1 MFHLLYG
8 RVVKR
13 LSATNLSISRLFK
26 YSAAAVLGA
35 AAVSAQAQNTTS
47 LVVAFPA
54 GGPADSL
61 ARIVAAQLEKELKH
75 PVLVENKPGG
85 NGAIAASYV
94 ARARPDGQTLF
105 LSSVGAISIN
115 PALYPKLI
123 YDPIKDFA
131 PVSLLVSVP
140 EVLVVGAKSPY
151 PDAKAFVAKVKNDGL
166 SMASSGVGSMPHMA
180 VVQLKLSTK
189 GKILHVP
196 YKGAAPAITDTIGGQ
211 VDGFIG
217 DVSGLMP
224 HIQSGKAKALAI
236 AAPKRSSVLPDVPT
250 FDELNIP
257 DVYANNWYGVFAPKG
272 TPADTVTTL
281 NAVLAKVL
289 QTPELKAYAETTG
302 VELSPTTPQ
311 AFADLVRDDTKK
323 WGDLIRAEGITVD
336 N

>member
-1 MFHLLYG
+1 MFRLFRSHSEYKAALPAPFRWFKYLFAAAMG
-8 RVVKR
+8 
-13 LSATNLSISRLFK
+13 LSAM
-26 YSAAAVLGA
+26 
-35 AAVSAQAQNTTS
+35 SAQADTSTS

-61 ARIVAAQLEKELKH
+61 ARIVASQLEKEVKH

-85 NGAIAASYV
+85 NGAIAAQYV

-115 PALYPKLI
+115 PALYPKMV
-123 YDPIKDFA
+123 YDPFNDFV

-140 EVLVVGAKSPY
+140 EVLVVGPKSPY
-151 PDAKAFVAKVKNDGL
+151 ADAQAFVKQVKGKGL

-180 VVQLKLSTK
+180 VVQLKLSTD
-189 GKILHVP
+189 GHILHVP

-224 HIQSGKAKALAI
+224 HIQAGKAKALAI

-250 FDELNIP
+250 FDELGVP
-257 DVYANNWYGVFAPKG
+257 HVYANNWYGVFAPKD
-272 TPADTVTTL
+272 TPEQTVKAL
-281 NAVLAKVL
+281 NTVLNKVL
-289 QTPELKAYAETTG
+289 QSPELKAYAESTG
-302 VELSPTTPQ
+302 VELSPETPQ
-311 AFADLVRDDTKK
+311 AFADLVRDDAKK
-323 WGDLIRAEGITVD
+323 WGDLIRAEGITKD

>member
-1 MFHLLYG
+1 MIHRLYG
-8 RVVKR
+8 RLAERVT
-13 LSATNLSISRLFK
+13 ATHGTLTHLFK
-26 YSAAAVLGA
+26 YVSAAVLSVA
-35 AAVSAQAQNTTS
+35 AMSVQAQSSTS

-61 ARIVAAQLEKELKH
+61 ARIVAAELEKNLKQ

-94 ARARPDGQTLF
+94 ARARPDGKTLF

-115 PALYPKLI
+115 PALYPTLI
-123 YDPIKDFA
+123 YDPIKDFV

-140 EVLVVGAKSPY
+140 EVLVVGPKSPY
-151 PDAKAFVAKVKNDGL
+151 DDAQAFVAKAKSDGL

-180 VVQLKLSTK
+180 IVQLKLSAD
-189 GKILHVP
+189 GDILHVP

-250 FDELNIP
+250 FDELNVP

-272 TPADTVTTL
+272 TPDDTVAEL
-281 NAVLAKVL
+281 NAVLAQVL
-289 QTPELKAYAETTG
+289 GSAALQDYAESTG
-302 VELSPTTPQ
+302 VELSPTSAQ
-311 AFADLVRDDTKK
+311 AFAELVDEDTKK
-323 WGDLIRAEGITVD
+323 WGDLIRAEGITG

>member
-1 MFHLLYG
+1 MFPLFHFQTGL
-8 RVVKR
+8 RTSVAR
-13 LSATNLSISRLFK
+13 TPMSRLFN
-26 YSAAAVLGA
+26 YVFAAVLGLSA
-35 AAVSAQAQNTTS
+35 MSAQAETSTS
-47 LVVAFPA
+47 LVVSFPA

-115 PALYPKLI
+115 PALYPKMV
-123 YDPIKDFA
+123 YDPAKDFV

-151 PDAKAFVAKVKNDGL
+151 ADAQAFVKKAKDDRL

-180 VVQLKLSTK
+180 VVQLKLATN
-189 GKILHVP
+189 GHILHVP

-224 HIQSGKAKALAI
+224 HIQSGKARALAI
-236 AAPKRSSVLPDVPT
+236 AAPKRSPVLPDVPT

-257 DVYANNWYGVFAPKG
+257 NVYANNWYGVFAPKG
-272 TPADTVTTL
+272 TPAETVTAL
-281 NAVLAKVL
+281 NTVLKKVL
-289 QTPELKAYAETTG
+289 QTPELKAYAESTG
-302 VELSPTTPQ
+302 VELSPTSPQ
-311 AFADLVRDDTKK
+311 AFADLVRDDAKK